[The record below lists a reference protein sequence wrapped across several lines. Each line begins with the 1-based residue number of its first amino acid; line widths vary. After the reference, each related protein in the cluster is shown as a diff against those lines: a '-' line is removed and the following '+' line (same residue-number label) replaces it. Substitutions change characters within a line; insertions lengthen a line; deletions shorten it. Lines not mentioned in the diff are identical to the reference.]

1 MTSNP
6 ELELA
11 YDYIAHTNR
20 HLFLTGKAGTGK
32 TTFLHRVRGEIKKR
46 TAVVA
51 PTGVAAI
58 NAKGVTI
65 HSLFQLPF
73 GVLTPERLRDE
84 LPRRRVSGNKLKLLR
99 SLDLLIIDEISMV
112 RADVLDAI
120 DQVLQRARR
129 DQRPFGGLQ
138 LLMIGDLHQL
148 PPVVK
153 DIDWEQMRTHYR
165 TPYFFG
171 ALCLESARP
180 AVVQLKKV
188 YRQADE
194 HFIKLLNRVRNNQ
207 MDGKV
212 IAQLNSRHQPDFT
225 PSPDDG
231 YVTLSSHRATAK
243 KINQERLDKLPTK
256 SHEFRATIEGDF
268 PASLYPNEVDQT
280 FKVGAQVMFN
290 KNDTGW
296 PERLYYNG
304 KIGTITQIEGPSI
317 EVTCPGEEPI
327 DVLPVIWE
335 NRKYELDP
343 KTKTVEERVVGEYSQ
358 HPLRLAWAITIHK
371 SQGLTFDKVIIDAE
385 AAFAHGQV
393 YVALSRCRT
402 FEGIVLRTPLGE
414 RSIRT
419 DSVVKDY
426 SAQAE
431 ANQPDEQQLRQDKYA
446 YQVDCLRELFNFS
459 QLEFRLTRVGRLLLE
474 GERSLEGQE
483 ISDWKEISAL
493 ARQEIIDLGNKFL
506 PRLEGYFRDQR
517 LPAENTDLTK
527 RLDSS
532 ADYFLPKLKQSLL
545 PAVKEFTVVTD
556 NQGVGESVEDAR
568 REVELE
574 VFTKARLF
582 QTVQTGFDPV
592 KYVAAKADAELDFDR
607 GRTASRSSS
616 RKAAAKSAHPVLYG
630 RLEAF
635 RQKMS
640 HLQDVKPTRILSAKS
655 LQEII
660 QVLPTTKDSL
670 LRVKGYGYKR
680 FKDTGESL
688 LAIVKLYVRENKLQ
702 GDQLQFAS
710 DDEPKRDTKEISL
723 DAFRAGKTPAEIAAD
738 RDLTEGTIF
747 SHLAHYL
754 SLGDI
759 SANELIDQDR
769 IDIIKPYLQVNP
781 DQPLGETFR
790 HFDERYGYHEFRI
803 VRKMIEMEEE

>member
-1 MTSNP
+1 MTTNP

-11 YDYIAHTNR
+11 YDYVAHTNR

-32 TTFLHRVRGEIKKR
+32 TTFLHKVRRDIKKR
-46 TAVVA
+46 AAVVA

-73 GVLTPERLRDE
+73 GVLTPKRLRTE
-84 LPRRRVSGNKLKLLR
+84 LPRRRVSQNKVKLLR

-129 DQRPFGGLQ
+129 DKRPFGGLQ
-138 LLMIGDLHQL
+138 VLMIGDLHQL

-153 DIDWEQMRTHYR
+153 DVDWEEMREHYR

-171 ALCLESARP
+171 ALCLERARP

-194 HFIKLLNRVRNNQ
+194 YFIKLLNKVRNNQ
-207 MDGKV
+207 LDDTV
-212 IAQLNSRHQPDFT
+212 IAQLNGRYEPDFAPT
-225 PSPDDG
+225 PEQG

-243 KINQERLDKLPTK
+243 RINQERLQKLDAEP
-256 SHEFRATIEGDF
+256 HEFRATIDGDF
-268 PASLYPNEVDQT
+268 PASLYPNDVEQT
-280 FKVGAQVMFN
+280 FKIGAQVMFN

-304 KIGTITQIEGPSI
+304 KIGTITGIDGPTI
-317 EVTCPGEEPI
+317 EVSCPGEDPI
-327 DVLPVIWE
+327 DVLPAVWE

-343 KTKTVEERVVGEYSQ
+343 ATKTIKERVVGEYTQ

-385 AAFAHGQV
+385 SAFAHGQV

-402 FEGIVLRTPLGE
+402 FEGIVLRTPLGQS
-414 RSIRT
+414 SIRT
-419 DSVVKDY
+419 DTIVKDY
-426 SAQAE
+426 SAEAE
-431 ANQPDEQQLRQDKYA
+431 ANQPDEAQLRQDKYA

-459 QLEFRLTRVGRLLLE
+459 QLEFRLSRVGRLILE
-474 GERSLEGQE
+474 NESSLEGQE
-483 ISDWKEISAL
+483 ASDWKAITDL

-506 PRLEGYFRDQR
+506 PRLEGYFRDER
-517 LPAENTDLTK
+517 LPIENTELAK

-532 ADYFLPKLKQSLL
+532 ADYFLPRLQEKLL
-545 PAVKEFTVVTD
+545 PALKDFTAITD
-556 NQGVGESVEDAR
+556 NQGVGEALEDAR
-568 REVELE
+568 REAEQEAFSKV
-574 VFTKARLF
+574 RLF
-582 QTVQTGFDPV
+582 QTVKEGFDPV

-607 GRTASRSSS
+607 GRKLTRSNS

-635 RQKMS
+635 RQKMAS
-640 HLQDVKPTRILSAKS
+640 LRDVKPTRILSARS

-670 LRVKGYGYKR
+670 LRVKGFGYKR
-680 FKDTGESL
+680 FNDTGEAI
-688 LAIVKLYVRENKLQ
+688 LAIIKLYVRENKLK

-710 DDEPKRDTKEISL
+710 NDEPKRDTKEISM
-723 DAFRAGKTPAEIAAD
+723 DAYRAGKSPEEIAKE
-738 RDLTEGTIF
+738 RGFTEGTIYG
-747 SHLAHYL
+747 HLAHYIAT
-754 SLGDI
+754 GEI
-759 SANELIDQDR
+759 SATELIGQDR
-769 IDIIKPYLQVNP
+769 IDVLKPYLKAHP
-781 DQPLGETFR
+781 DQPLGDTFR
-790 HFDERYGYHEFRI
+790 HFDEKYGYHEFRI
-803 VRKMIEMEEE
+803 VRKVIEMEEE

>member
-1 MTSNP
+1 MISNP

-11 YDYIAHTNR
+11 YDYVAHTNR

-32 TTFLHRVRGEIKKR
+32 TTFLHKVRREIKKR

-73 GVLTPERLRDE
+73 GVLTPERLRTE
-84 LPRRRVSGNKLKLLR
+84 LPRRRVSGNKIKLLR

-129 DQRPFGGLQ
+129 DKRPFGGLQ

-148 PPVVK
+148 PPVVR
-153 DIDWEQMRTHYR
+153 DVEWEEMRTHYK

-188 YRQADE
+188 YRQADQ
-194 HFIKLLNRVRNNQ
+194 HFIQLLNRVRNNQ
-207 MDGKV
+207 LDQEV
-212 IAQLNSRHQPDFT
+212 IAQLNARYEPDFT
-225 PSPDDG
+225 PAPEQG

-243 KINQERLDKLPTK
+243 RINEERLEKLDAKPHK
-256 SHEFRATIEGDF
+256 FRATIEGDF
-268 PASLYPNEVDQT
+268 PASLYPNDIEQT
-280 FKVGAQVMFN
+280 FKIGAQVMFN

-304 KIGTITQIEGPSI
+304 KIGTITNIDGPAI
-317 EVTCPGEEPI
+317 EVSCPGEDPI
-327 DVLPVIWE
+327 EVLPVTWE

-343 KTKTVEERVVGEYSQ
+343 KTKTIEERVVGEYSQ

-414 RSIRT
+414 SSIRT

-426 SAQAE
+426 SAEAE
-431 ANQPDEQQLRQDKYA
+431 ANQPDEAQLRQDKYA

-459 QLEFRLTRVGRLLLE
+459 QLEFRLARVGRLILE
-474 GERSLEGQE
+474 NENSLEGQE
-483 ISDWKEISAL
+483 AQEWEELTAI
-493 ARQEIIDLGNKFL
+493 ARAEIIDLGNKFL
-506 PRLEGYFRDQR
+506 PRLEAYFRDER
-517 LPAENTDLTK
+517 LPVDNTDLTK

-532 ADYFLPKLKQSLL
+532 ADYFLPKLELKLL
-545 PAVKEFTVVTD
+545 PVIRDFTVVTD
-556 NQGVGESVEDAR
+556 NQGVGESLEDAR
-568 REVELE
+568 REAEQE
-574 VFTKARLF
+574 VFSKIRLF
-582 QTVQTGFDPV
+582 QVAKTGFDPV
-592 KYVAAKADAELDFDR
+592 SYVAAKADAELDFDR
-607 GRTASRSSS
+607 DRKSKRSTS

-635 RQKMS
+635 RQKMAS
-640 HLQDVKPTRILSAKS
+640 LREVKPTRILSAKS

-670 LRVKGYGYKR
+670 LRVKGFGYKR
-680 FKDTGESL
+680 FNDTGEAL
-688 LAIVKLYVRENKLQ
+688 LAIIKLYVRENKLQ
-702 GDQLQFAS
+702 GNQLQFAS
-710 DDEPKRDTKEISL
+710 NEEPKRDTKEISL
-723 DAFRAGKTPAEIAAD
+723 DAYRAGKSPVEIAQE
-738 RDLTEGTIF
+738 RGFTEGTIYGHL
-747 SHLAHYL
+747 SHYIG
-754 SLGDI
+754 LGEIEVTD
-759 SANELIDQDR
+759 LIDQDR
-769 IDIIKPYLQVNP
+769 IDVLKPYLKAHP
-781 DQPLGETFR
+781 DQTLGEVFR
-790 HFDERYGYHEFRI
+790 HFD
-803 VRKMIEMEEE
+803 